1 MIIKLKSQSKDN
13 ENGLYLVSTPIGN
26 LKDITLRAIEILK
39 KSSYILCE
47 DTRVSKHLL
56 DRYEIKSKLISN
68 HKFNETKNLNKI
80 IDLLKSEETISLI
93 SDAGTPSISDPG
105 AILVNECIKNNISV
119 IPVPGPSAVA
129 TAISISGFSEKY
141 FFYGFLPQKKQ
152 AIVNEFKTLSKL
164 KGSLVFFI
172 SPRKINKIIPDLK
185 KYFSGRKIVFCREIS
200 KLYEEFIRKNIDDL
214 ELFNK
219 EPKGELTV
227 VISEKKVNK
236 KTSQELSES
245 DKSIIVKMINKLS
258 VKEITDLINK
268 NSGSSKKEIYN
279 YCLKLKNEI

>member
-1 MIIKLKSQSKDN
+1 MIIKSKSQTKDK

-26 LKDITLRAIEILK
+26 LKDITLRAIETLK

-47 DTRVSKHLL
+47 DTRVSKILL

-68 HKFNETKNLNKI
+68 HKFNEAKNLNKI

-105 AILVNECIKNNISV
+105 TILINECIKNNIQI
-119 IPVPGPSAVA
+119 IPIPGPSAVA
-129 TAISISGFSEKY
+129 TAISISGFSEKF
-141 FFYGFLPQKKQ
+141 FFYGFLPEKKQ
-152 AIVNEFKTLSKL
+152 AIVNEFKTFSKL
-164 KGSLVFFI
+164 EGSLVFFI
-172 SPRKINKIIPDLK
+172 SPRKVNKIIPDLK

-200 KLYEEFIRKNIDDL
+200 KLYEEFIRKNVDDL

-227 VISEKKVNK
+227 VISEKKINK